1 MTSFRFV
8 LWAFCLTL
16 FALPSASSYA
26 QDAAAKP
33 PPKGGEKPFQ
43 LVDRVVA
50 VVNDGV
56 ITERELEERVNT
68 VNRQLEKQG
77 TPLPAQEILSRQLL
91 ERLIL
96 ETLQLQHAKEAGL
109 KLDDQELDRAL
120 QRIAQDNKMTVTEL
134 RDNLAKDGIGFVKFR
149 DEIRREMTVARVRE
163 NEVERQVA
171 VSESEVDTEMSQQ
184 AARPQGEAEYLA
196 AHILIRIPEQTT
208 AEELQV
214 RQTRANEALAALNK
228 GTDFGQVSATYSD
241 AQEALTGGNLGWRTA
256 AKLPTMFVEA
266 LQNLG
271 KGNTSQVLKSS
282 NGFHIVKL
290 LEKRGQGAVETVT
303 QTHARHILIK
313 VNESQNEAA
322 AKKRILQLKNRISNG
337 ADFAEI
343 AKAFSEDL
351 SASKGGNL
359 DWVYPGDTVAEFER
373 TMNSLQPNQIS
384 EPFLTNFGWHI
395 LQVLERRDTELSAE
409 RNRVAA
415 RLGLRQRKADEAY
428 QQWLLQLRDSAY
440 VEYRSEDN

>member
-8 LWAFCLTL
+8 LYSICLTL
-16 FALPSASSYA
+16 AAAPQVPSYA
-26 QDAAAKP
+26 QDAPATP
-33 PPKGGEKPFQ
+33 PVKRDEQPFQ
-43 LVDRVVA
+43 LVDRILA
-50 VVNDGV
+50 VVNDSV
-56 ITERELEERVNT
+56 ITERELEERVSA

-77 TPLPAQEILSRQLL
+77 TPLPSQEILSRQLL

-96 ETLQLQHAKEAGL
+96 ENLQLQHAKEVGL
-109 KLDDQELDRAL
+109 KLDDQEVDRAL
-120 QRIAQDNKMTVTEL
+120 QRIAQDNKLTVTEL
-134 RDNLAKDGIGFVKFR
+134 RDNLAKDGVGFAKFR

-163 NEVERQVA
+163 NEVESRVA
-171 VSESEVDTEMSQQ
+171 VSESEVETELSQQ
-184 AARPQGEAEYLA
+184 VERPQGEAEYLA
-196 AHILIRIPEQTT
+196 AHILVRIPEQVS
-208 AEELQV
+208 AEELKA
-214 RQTRANEALAALNK
+214 REERANEALAALNK

-256 AKLPTMFVEA
+256 AKLPTMFVEV

-271 KGNTSQVLKSS
+271 KGETSPVLKSG
-282 NGFHIVKL
+282 NGFHVVKL
-290 LEKRGQGAVETVT
+290 LDKRGQGAAQTVT

-313 VNESQNEAA
+313 VNDAQNEAD
-322 AKKRILQLKNRISNG
+322 AKQRILQLKNRIDNG

-351 SASKGGNL
+351 SASKGGDL
-359 DWVYPGDTVAEFER
+359 DWVYPGDTVPEFDR
-373 TMNSLQPNQIS
+373 AMNSLQPNQIS

-395 LQVLERRDTELSAE
+395 LQVLERRDTEISAE

-428 QQWLLQLRDSAY
+428 QQWLLQLRDGAY
-440 VEYRSEDN
+440 VEYRSDDD

>member
-1 MTSFRFV
+1 MTSSRFIP
-8 LWAFCLTL
+8 WALCLTV
-16 FALPSASSYA
+16 FAITPAATYA
-26 QDAAAKP
+26 QQAGAKSAAKQD
-33 PPKGGEKPFQ
+33 EKPFQ
-43 LVDRVVA
+43 LVDRIVA

-56 ITERELEERVNT
+56 ITERELEERVSA

-77 TPLPAQEILSRQLL
+77 TPLPAQEVLSRQLL
-91 ERLIL
+91 ERLIF
-96 ETLQLQHAKEAGL
+96 ETLQLQHAKEGGL
-109 KLDDQELDRAL
+109 KLDEQELDRAL

-134 RDNLAKDGIGFVKFR
+134 RDNLAKDGVGLAKFR
-149 DEIRREMTVARVRE
+149 DEIRREMTVARIRE
-163 NEVERQVA
+163 NRVESQVT
-171 VSESEVDTEMSQQ
+171 VSESEVDTELSQQ
-184 AARPQGEAEYLA
+184 AARPPGEAEYLV
-196 AHILIRIPEQTT
+196 AHILVRIPEQTT

-214 RQTRANEALAALNK
+214 RETRANEALAALNK

-241 AQEALTGGNLGWRTA
+241 AQEALTAGTLGWRTA
-256 AKLPTMFVEA
+256 AKLPTMFVET
-266 LQNLG
+266 LQNLN
-271 KGNTSQVLKSS
+271 KGETSQVLKSG

-290 LEKRGQGAVETVT
+290 LDKRGQGAAQTVT

-313 VNESQNEAA
+313 VNDSQNEAE
-322 AKKRILQLKNRISNG
+322 AKQRILQLKNRIDNG

-351 SASKGGNL
+351 SASKGGDL
-359 DWVYPGDTVAEFER
+359 DWVYPGDVVPEFDR

-384 EPFLTNFGWHI
+384 EPFLTNFGWHL
-395 LQVLERRDTELSAE
+395 LQVLERRDSEISAE

-440 VEYRSEDN
+440 VEYRADDN

>member
-1 MTSFRFV
+1 MTFFRFV
-8 LWAFCLTL
+8 LCAICFPLV
-16 FALPSASSYA
+16 AAPQIPSYA
-26 QDAAAKP
+26 QDAPTKP
-33 PPKGGEKPFQ
+33 AVKQDEQLFQ
-43 LVDRVVA
+43 LVDRILA
-50 VVNDGV
+50 VVNDSV
-56 ITERELEERVNT
+56 ITQRELEERVSA
-68 VNRQLEKQG
+68 VNRQLQKQG
-77 TPLPAQEILSRQLL
+77 TPLPSQEILSRQLL

-96 ETLQLQHAKEAGL
+96 ENLQLQHAKEVGL
-109 KLDDQELDRAL
+109 KLDDQEVDRAL

-134 RDNLAKDGIGFVKFR
+134 RDNLAKDGIGFAKFR

-163 NEVERQVA
+163 NEVESRVQ
-171 VSESEVDTEMSQQ
+171 VSESEVETELSQQ
-184 AARPQGEAEYLA
+184 VERPQGEAEYLA
-196 AHILIRIPEQTT
+196 AHILVRIPEQAS
-208 AEELQV
+208 AEELKA
-214 RQTRANEALAALNK
+214 RGERANEALAALSK

-256 AKLPTMFVEA
+256 AKLPTMFVEV
-266 LQNLG
+266 LQNLS
-271 KGNTSQVLKSS
+271 KGETSPLLKSG

-290 LEKRGQGAVETVT
+290 LDKRGQGAAQTVT

-313 VNESQNEAA
+313 VNDAQNEAD
-322 AKKRILQLKNRISNG
+322 AKQRILQLKNRIDNG

-351 SASKGGNL
+351 SAAKGGDL
-359 DWVYPGDTVAEFER
+359 GWLYPGDTVPEFDR

-395 LQVLERRDTELSAE
+395 LQVLERRDTEISAE

-440 VEYRSEDN
+440 VEYRADDY

>member
-1 MTSFRFV
+1 MTLFRFV
-8 LWAFCLTL
+8 TWAFLLTV
-16 FALPSASSYA
+16 FATSLSQTYA
-26 QDAAAKP
+26 QDDALKP
-33 PPKGGEKPFQ
+33 PAKGSEHPFQ

-50 VVNDGV
+50 VVNDSV

-77 TPLPAQEILSRQLL
+77 TPLPAEEVLSRQLL

-109 KLDDQELDRAL
+109 KLDVQELDRAL
-120 QRIAQDNKMTVTEL
+120 QRIAQDNKLTVTEL
-134 RDNLAKDGIGFVKFR
+134 RDNLAKDGIGFAKFR

-163 NEVERQVA
+163 NEVESKVT

-196 AHILIRIPEQTT
+196 SHILVRIPEQAT
-208 AEELQV
+208 AEELQA
-214 RQTRANEALAALNK
+214 RQARANEALAALNK

-256 AKLPTMFVEA
+256 AKLPSMFVET

-271 KGNTSQVLKSS
+271 KGETSQILKSG

-290 LEKRGQGAVETVT
+290 LDKRGQGAAETVT

-313 VNESQNEAA
+313 VNDAQNEAE
-322 AKKRILQLKNRISNG
+322 AKQRILQLKNRIDTG
-337 ADFAEI
+337 ADFAEV
-343 AKAFSEDL
+343 AKGFSEDL
-351 SASKGGNL
+351 SASKGGDL
-359 DWVYPGDTVAEFER
+359 GWVYPGDTVPEFDR
-373 TMNSLQPNQIS
+373 IMNSLQPNQIS

-395 LQVLERRDTELSAE
+395 LQVLERRDSEISAE

-428 QQWLLQLRDSAY
+428 QQWLLQLRDGAY

>member
-1 MTSFRFV
+1 MTFFRFV
-8 LWAFCLTL
+8 LCAICFPLV
-16 FALPSASSYA
+16 AAPQIASYA
-26 QDAAAKP
+26 QDAPTKP
-33 PPKGGEKPFQ
+33 AVKQDEQPFQ
-43 LVDRVVA
+43 LVDRILA
-50 VVNDGV
+50 VVNDSV
-56 ITERELEERVNT
+56 ITQRELEERVSA
-68 VNRQLEKQG
+68 VNRQLQKQG
-77 TPLPAQEILSRQLL
+77 TPLPSQEILSRQLL

-96 ETLQLQHAKEAGL
+96 ENLQLQHAKEVGL
-109 KLDDQELDRAL
+109 KLDDQEVDRAL

-134 RDNLAKDGIGFVKFR
+134 RDNLAKDGIGFAKFR

-163 NEVERQVA
+163 NEVESRVQ
-171 VSESEVDTEMSQQ
+171 VSESEVETELSQQ
-184 AARPQGEAEYLA
+184 VERPQGEAEYLA
-196 AHILIRIPEQTT
+196 AHILVRIPEQAS
-208 AEELQV
+208 AEELKA
-214 RQTRANEALAALNK
+214 RGERANEALAALSK

-256 AKLPTMFVEA
+256 AKLPTMFVEV
-266 LQNLG
+266 LQNLS
-271 KGNTSQVLKSS
+271 KGETSPLLKSG

-290 LEKRGQGAVETVT
+290 LDKRGQGAAQTVT

-313 VNESQNEAA
+313 VNDAQNEAD
-322 AKKRILQLKNRISNG
+322 AKQRILQLKNRIDNG

-351 SASKGGNL
+351 SAAKGGDL
-359 DWVYPGDTVAEFER
+359 GWLYPGDTVPEFDR

-395 LQVLERRDTELSAE
+395 LQVLERRDTEISAE

-440 VEYRSEDN
+440 VEYRADDY

>member
-8 LWAFCLTL
+8 TWAFILTG
-16 FALPSASSYA
+16 FVSSLSQTYA
-26 QDAAAKP
+26 QDDAVKP
-33 PPKGGEKPFQ
+33 PAKDSEQSFQ

-50 VVNDGV
+50 VVNDSV

-77 TPLPAQEILSRQLL
+77 TPLPAEEVLSRQLL
-91 ERLIL
+91 ERLIF
-96 ETLQLQHAKEAGL
+96 ETLQLQHAKDAGL

-120 QRIAQDNKMTVTEL
+120 QRIAQDNKLTVTEL
-134 RDNLAKDGIGFVKFR
+134 RDNLAKDGIGFAKFR

-163 NEVERQVA
+163 NEVESKVT

-184 AARPQGEAEYLA
+184 AERPRGEAEYLA
-196 AHILIRIPEQTT
+196 SHILVRIPEQAT
-208 AEELQV
+208 AEQLQA
-214 RQTRANEALAALNK
+214 RQARANEALAALNK

-241 AQEALTGGNLGWRTA
+241 AQEALTGGSLGWRTA
-256 AKLPTMFVEA
+256 AKLPSMFVET

-271 KGNTSQVLKSS
+271 KGETSQVLKSG

-290 LEKRGQGAVETVT
+290 LDKRGQGASETVT

-313 VNESQNEAA
+313 VNDAQNEAD
-322 AKKRILQLKNRISNG
+322 AKQRILQLKNRIDTG
-337 ADFAEI
+337 ADFAEV

-351 SASKGGNL
+351 SASKGGDL
-359 DWVYPGDTVAEFER
+359 GWIYPGDTVPEFDR
-373 TMNSLQPNQIS
+373 IMNSLQPNQIS

-395 LQVLERRDTELSAE
+395 LQVLERRDSEVSAE
-409 RNRVAA
+409 RSRVAA

>member
-1 MTSFRFV
+1 MISLRFLICV
-8 LWAFCLTL
+8 FCLPVVA
-16 FALPSASSYA
+16 FFHSPSHA
-26 QDAAAKP
+26 QDAAKKSLPNRA
-33 PPKGGEKPFQ
+33 GQAFQ

-50 VVNDGV
+50 VVNDSV
-56 ITERELEERVNT
+56 ITERELEERVST

-96 ETLQLQHAKEAGL
+96 ETLQLQHAKEVGL

-120 QRIAQDNKMTVTEL
+120 QRIAQDNKMTATEL
-134 RDNLAKDGIGFVKFR
+134 RDNLAKDGVSFVRFR

-163 NEVERQVA
+163 NAVESRVA
-171 VSESEVDTEMSQQ
+171 VSESEVETELSQQ
-184 AARPQGEAEYLA
+184 TARPQGEAEYLA
-196 AHILIRIPEQTT
+196 AHILVQIPEQIS
-208 AEELQV
+208 ADELQA
-214 RQTRANEALAALNK
+214 RQTRANEALAALKK

-266 LQNLG
+266 MQNLG
-271 KGNTSQVLKSS
+271 KGETSSVLKSG

-290 LEKRGQGAVETVT
+290 LDKRGQGAVQTVT

-313 VNESQNEAA
+313 VNDSQNEAD
-322 AKKRILQLKNRISNG
+322 AKRRILQIKNRIDSG
-337 ADFAEI
+337 GDFVEI

-351 SASKGGNL
+351 SASKGGDL
-359 DWVYPGDTVAEFER
+359 GWVYPGDTVPEFDR
-373 TMNSLQPNQIS
+373 TMNSLQANQIS
-384 EPFLTNFGWHI
+384 QPFLTNFGWHI
-395 LQVLERRDTELSAE
+395 LQVLARRDSEVSAE

-440 VEYRSEDN
+440 VEYRTEDN